1 VAKKALELK
10 AWDRRP
16 WPDLGD
22 PDPQITFAA
31 VGEALSH
38 WEHLE
43 GLIASLFASFVSDH
57 GDNLPAKRAYV
68 AVRTFEGRMEM
79 LRASAEAFF
88 SAFPDEG
95 LQDTYQKFLKSVK
108 EFAPRRNDIAHGV
121 VAEFYRNIDN
131 GLVYVPGYFALY
143 PTIASFKQRS
153 IDGIPAYCMGSAEIK
168 YFSNRFR
175 SLLKPSADL
184 RADIDMKRLSR
195 KASRVARELNND

>member
-1 VAKKALELK
+1 VAKKAPELK

-16 WPDLGD
+16 WPDNGD

-57 GDNLPAKRAYV
+57 ADYVPAKRAYV

-88 SAFPDEG
+88 DAFPDKDV
-95 LQDTYQKFLKSVK
+95 QDTYQTFLKSVK

-121 VAEFYRNIDN
+121 VAEFYRK
-131 GLVYVPGYFALY
+131 
-143 PTIASFKQRS
+143 IA
-153 IDGIPAYCMGSAEIK
+153 
-168 YFSNRFR
+168 N
-175 SLLKPSADL
+175 
-184 RADIDMKRLSR
+184 
-195 KASRVARELNND
+195 

>member
-1 VAKKALELK
+1 MAKKALELK

-168 YFSNRFR
+168 I
-175 SLLKPSADL
+175 LLK
-184 RADIDMKRLSR
+184 
-195 KASRVARELNND
+195 